1 MPFIDFSNLKASDES
16 YYGNLK
22 GNTDN
27 VFTDAKKNTEGM
39 TSAKEYST
47 SKRGETVHEA
57 AVAYNMSPD
66 RREVPAAETNEK
78 KHLVTIDEREELPD
92 DRRTE
97 LIDGVLYDMYSPTF
111 GHQDII
117 CLIRNQ
123 LVDCIKKSGKKCRAG
138 TAPFDVVLSENP
150 DTVLQPDVYVLC
162 DMEKL
167 HYKGKKGIFSNKY
180 YGAPELCIEILS
192 PSTRKRDAGI
202 KYLKYLDAGVK
213 EYWLVDLDHEKVIVY
228 DFASLRG
235 ESSSDDGLRE
245 DVADEVNAVDAD
257 ARKVS
262 LDRDII
268 HLYTFDQKVPVI
280 ISDGK
285 CEIDFSVIKE
295 ELSYGLD

>member
-1 MPFIDFSNLKASDES
+1 MSGIFSM
-16 YYGNLK
+16 K
-22 GNTDN
+22 G
-27 VFTDAKKNTEGM
+27 
-39 TSAKEYST
+39 
-47 SKRGETVHEA
+47 
-57 AVAYNMSPD
+57 
-66 RREVPAAETNEK
+66 
-78 KHLVTIDEREELPD
+78 I
-92 DRRTE
+92 
-97 LIDGVLYDMYSPTF
+97 
-111 GHQDII
+111 
-117 CLIRNQ
+117 
-123 LVDCIKKSGKKCRAG
+123 
-138 TAPFDVVLSENP
+138 DVVLSENP

-213 EYWLVDLDHEKVIVY
+213 EYWLVDRDHEKVIVY

-235 ESSSDDGLRE
+235 EPSDDYGLRE
-245 DVADEVNAVDAD
+245 EAADNVNANDEVDAS

-268 HLYTFDQKVPVI
+268 HLYTFDHKVPVI